1 MRLRRPDL
9 VLLAVAVACVV
20 YYVAGAGGGFPLDDS
35 WIHQTYGRNLALTG
49 VWAFIPGQPSAA
61 STSPLYTL
69 LLAGGYKLGLPYT
82 VWTYGLGIVALA
94 LTGMIAA
101 RLAERLIPSRRWIGT
116 VAGLAV
122 ILEWHLI
129 WAAASGME
137 TMLFGLWTLALIAL
151 VWREADPRSTASV
164 QVGVRGLLFGVV
176 AGLAVL
182 TRPEGI
188 LLAGTAGLILL
199 IVYPRRAILWGIGA
213 AIGFAVV
220 VAPYAVY
227 NLRLTGGLLPDTAA
241 AKQAEYAPLL
251 AQPYLARLA
260 SMATPLAAGSA
271 LLLLP
276 GAAMF
281 VVVTFRRLR
290 LRREAAFGLL
300 LIVWPVALIVLYAAR
315 LPAAYQH
322 GRYVIPA
329 LPAYTVGGVVGLA
342 WLLDAARRALLPRVL
357 VRSLALATLL
367 ITILAAV
374 IIGHSAYRQDVR
386 IINEEMVASAQWV
399 AANVPP
405 SELLAVHDIGAVGYF
420 APRPIVDLAGLVSP
434 EIVPIIH
441 DGPALWALLRQRDAR
456 YLMAFPGQIP
466 DQRSGA
472 PQLCPVFTPNG
483 AASSQLGEPG
493 TTVYRLSW
501 ENDCSANE

>member
-9 VLLAVAVACVV
+9 LLVAVAASCVV
-20 YYVAGAGGGFPLDDS
+20 CYVAGAGGGFPLDDS
-35 WIHQTYGRNLALTG
+35 WIHQAYGRNLALTG

-69 LLAGGYKLGLPYT
+69 LLAAGYKLGVSYT
-82 VWTYGLGIVALA
+82 VWTNGLGIVALA

-101 RLAERLIPSRRWIGT
+101 RLAGRLVPGRRWIGMA
-116 VAGLAV
+116 AGLAV

-151 VWREADPRSTASV
+151 VWREADARSPAPA
-164 QVGVRGLLFGVV
+164 QVALRGWWFGIF
-176 AGLAVL
+176 AGLAAL

-188 LLAGTAGLILL
+188 LLAGLCGLVLL
-199 IVYPRRAILWGIGA
+199 IVSPRRAVIWGLGA
-213 AIGFAVV
+213 VLGFVAV

-251 AQPYLARLA
+251 AQPYLARLL
-260 SMATPLAAGSA
+260 SMAMPLAAGSA

-276 GAAMF
+276 GAVMF
-281 VVVTFRRLR
+281 ASGIVRRLG
-290 LRREAAFGLL
+290 LRRDNTFGLL
-300 LIVWPVALIVLYAAR
+300 LILWPVALIALYAAR

-329 LPAYTVGGVVGLA
+329 LPAYTVGAVIGLS
-342 WLLDAARRALLPRVL
+342 WWLDAARRSLLPRVL
-357 VRSLALATLL
+357 ARSLALATAFVL
-367 ITILAAV
+367 ILSAGV
-374 IIGHSAYRQDVR
+374 IGQSAYRQDVR
-386 IINEEMVASAQWV
+386 IINEEMVASAQWI

-405 SELLAVHDIGAVGYF
+405 TELLAVHDIGAVGYF
-420 APRPIVDLAGLVSP
+420 APRPMVDLAGLVSP

-441 DGPALWALLRQRDAR
+441 DGPALWGLLRQRGAR
-456 YLMAFPGQIP
+456 YLLAFPGQIP

-472 PQLCPVFTPNG
+472 PKLCPVFTADG
-483 AASSQLGEPG
+483 VTSRQLGEPG
-493 TTVYRLSW
+493 MTVYRLSW
-501 ENDCSANE
+501 ENVCPAN